1 MSDATAI
8 RQNTKRQRPAAL
20 QVEDLYVAA
29 RLMWRLDPSNPRST
43 GSEDRDFR
51 EYFGC
56 NVLNALI
63 IWNLLRNLDF
73 LPESGSHHHFLWS
86 LCYMKQY
93 PKTRAMCSICGGID
107 PATMRKWVW
116 AYIAAIACLEEHV
129 VSYFLALYYCFFC
142 QAASLT
148 SLLFVSYRSYGKT
161 D

>member
-1 MSDATAI
+1 MSNT
-8 RQNTKRQRPAAL
+8 RSRTKRQRASEL
-20 QVEDLYVAA
+20 QLEDLLVAA
-29 RLMWRLDPSNPRST
+29 RMMWNKDPSKPRST

-63 IWNLLRNLDF
+63 VWNLLGNIGLM
-73 LPESGSHHHFLWS
+73 PESGSHHHFLWS

-116 AYIAAIACLEEHV
+116 QYIGAIACLEENV
-129 VSYFLALYYCFFC
+129 VSFLLCIIPSIVYC
-142 QAASLT
+142 
-148 SLLFVSYRSYGKT
+148 
-161 D
+161 